1 MTQETATNNFK
12 DVKGITAENAD
23 ILLATS
29 NHDIFQVFRS
39 RNKAVIEPNVPIIS
53 DAVPIRAD
61 TGTAHPD
68 DGNPRPAETK
78 VGGTFDY
85 IIDANDYTLFDLND
99 GEFIVQ
105 VQYAYQQ
112 TNDTAN
118 TAETYFPTPK
128 FGNQCLFSLFQR
140 MELYIDD
147 VLIAQN
153 LYPGMSSNAEYALR
167 YPHCR
172 EFEKGQNVYGFQ
184 RTDNEYFLENS
195 SGNTNNTFSTFSEK
209 DMNQSITIRAVT
221 TVAAAVGVNEKTV
234 YTGFITQ
241 RIRLS
246 DMFSVI
252 KTLPPLFNHKVIIRL
267 QRSSHS
273 YLICNTGLAN
283 TKAYAIAIPKFKLY
297 QDTYVTTDQF
307 IQQAK
312 AYYSKPIETF
322 ITEDRQIFTPIVTR
336 PDHNSQQSFNIN
348 IDAAYKNKLLVL
360 YFPRTTDFTN
370 QYTAPAGTDS
380 IDNTAL
386 TRTFDVFHAPA
397 NSYSYGGLRYLS
409 IKTTNGLT
417 VYEYDFEN
425 DGNINQANAMFSAT
439 SPAIQNNFGASSGMV
454 KCANYEDAYKNY
466 KEARRHFMESPDEAL
481 TFEAFM
487 KEYCIFC
494 FDLSCFTLAPNENLR
509 IFMTYSD
516 WYNDYNPYCDM
527 NDGQK
532 NYSSSQLFVSL
543 FCDKVLRIMP
553 NRRVELAN
561 LITTNTAEVDNSNMA

>member
-12 DVKGITAENAD
+12 EVKGITAENAD

-53 DAVPIRAD
+53 
-61 TGTAHPD
+61 TALEISTANPNNA
-68 DGNPRPAETK
+68 NPRPSETK
-78 VGGTFDY
+78 VGGTFDF

-99 GEFIVQ
+99 GEFLVQ
-105 VQYAYQQ
+105 AQYCYTEEA
-112 TNDTAN
+112 TTPN
-118 TAETYFPTPK
+118 TELAISTKCPK

-153 LYPGMSSNAEYALR
+153 LYPGMAANAEYALR

-172 EFEKGQNVYGFQ
+172 EFEKGQTTFGFQ
-184 RTDNEYFLENS
+184 RTDHDYFFEN
-195 SGNTNNTFSTFSEK
+195 TANNWGTS
-209 DMNQSITIRAVT
+209 DMNQSITFKGLQIVQHDT
-221 TVAAAVGVNEKTV
+221 NVKEKNA

-252 KTLPPLFNHKVIIRL
+252 DTLPPLYNHKVIIRL

-273 YLICNTGLAN
+273 YIICNTGIKDA
-283 TKAYAIAIPKFKLY
+283 KAYVIAIPKFKLY

-322 ITEDRQIFTPIVTR
+322 ITEDRQIYTPIISR
-336 PDHNSQQSFNIN
+336 PQGSSNQSFNIN
-348 IDAAYKNKLLVL
+348 VDAAYKNKLLVL
-360 YFPRTTDFTN
+360 YFPRTTDFTH
-370 QYTAPAGTDS
+370 QHTEPAATDTV
-380 IDNTAL
+380 DNSLL
-386 TRTFDVFHAPA
+386 TRTLDVYHTPA
-397 NSYSYGGLRYLS
+397 NAYSYGGLRYLS
-409 IKTTNGLT
+409 IKTTNGLSI
-417 VYEYDFEN
+417 YEYDFEN
-425 DGNINQANAMFSAT
+425 DGIIEKPYTMFDVADS
-439 SPAIQNNFGASSGMV
+439 SIQNNFTATANANRIS
-454 KCANYEDAYKNY
+454 CANYEDAYKNY
-466 KEARRHFMESPDEAL
+466 KDARKHFLQSPDEAL

-509 IFMTYSD
+509 IYMTFSSWD
-516 WYNDYNPYCDM
+516 AGYNPYCDM
-527 NDGQK
+527 NDNGDT
-532 NYSSSQLFVSL
+532 YAVSQLFVSL

>member
-1 MTQETATNNFK
+1 MTQEAATNNFK

-53 DAVPIRAD
+53 
-61 TGTAHPD
+61 TALEISSTYPNNA
-68 DGNPRPAETK
+68 NPRPAETK
-78 VGGTFDY
+78 VGGTFDF
-85 IIDANDYTLFDLND
+85 IIDANDYTLFDLKD
-99 GEFIVQ
+99 SEFLVQ
-105 VQYAYQQ
+105 VQYCYTEEA
-112 TNDTAN
+112 DEVN
-118 TAETYFPTPK
+118 TALAINDKCPK

-184 RTDNEYFLENS
+184 RTDNEYFIENDKDNW
-195 SGNTNNTFSTFSEK
+195 GTN
-209 DMNQSITIRAVT
+209 DMNQSITFKALQI
-221 TVAAAVGVNEKTV
+221 VAHSASAKEKNA

-246 DMFSVI
+246 DMFSVVD
-252 KTLPPLFNHKVIIRL
+252 TLPPLYNHKVVIRL

-273 YLICNTGLAN
+273 NLICNTAIAD
-283 TKAYAIAIPKFKLY
+283 TKAYVIAIPKFKLY

-322 ITEDRQIFTPIVTR
+322 ITEDKQLYTPIVTE
-336 PDHNSQQSFNIN
+336 PKASSNQSFNIN

-360 YFPRTTDFTN
+360 YFPRTTDFTR
-370 QYTAPAGTDS
+370 QFTDTASTDT
-380 IDNTAL
+380 INNTEL
-386 TRTFDVFHAPA
+386 TRTFDVFHTPA
-397 NSYSYGGLRYLS
+397 NAYSYGGLRYLS
-409 IKTTNGLT
+409 VKTTNGLT
-417 VYEYDFEN
+417 IYEYDFEN
-425 DGNINQANAMFSAT
+425 DGLIQQPKGMFDASQ
-439 SPAIQNNFGASSGMV
+439 PHIQNNFTAGGANVS
-454 KCANYEDAYKNY
+454 CANYEDAYKNY
-466 KEARRHFMESPDEAL
+466 KEARRHFLQSPDESL
-481 TFEAFM
+481 TFDAFM

-509 IFMTYSD
+509 IFMTFSS
-516 WYNDYNPYCDM
+516 WGTDYNPFHDM
-527 NDGQK
+527 NYQS
-532 NYSSSQLFVSL
+532 NEYTVSQIFVSL

-561 LITTNTAEVDNSNMA
+561 LITTNTVDVDNSNMA

>member
-53 DAVPIRAD
+53 
-61 TGTAHPD
+61 TALDISSTYPD
-68 DGNPRPAETK
+68 NANPRPAETK
-78 VGGTFDY
+78 VGGTFDF
-85 IIDANDYTLFDLND
+85 IIDANDYTLYDLKD
-99 GEFIVQ
+99 GEFVVQ
-105 VQYAYQQ
+105 VQYCYTEEA
-112 TNDTAN
+112 AN
-118 TAETYFPTPK
+118 PNEALAISTKCPK

-153 LYPGMSSNAEYALR
+153 LYPGMAANAEYALR

-172 EFEKGQNVYGFQ
+172 EFEKGQTTFGFQ
-184 RTDNEYFLENS
+184 RTDHDYFIENTA
-195 SGNTNNTFSTFSEK
+195 TNWGSH
-209 DMNQSITIRAVT
+209 DMNQSITFKGLQI
-221 TVAAAVGVNEKTV
+221 VAHDTNVKEKNA

-252 KTLPPLFNHKVIIRL
+252 DTLPPLYNHKVIIRL

-273 YLICNTGLAN
+273 YIICNTGIAN

-322 ITEDRQIFTPIVTR
+322 ITEDKQIYTPII
-336 PDHNSQQSFNIN
+336 SQPQGSSNQSFNIN

-360 YFPRTTDFTN
+360 YFPRTTDFTH
-370 QYTAPAGTDS
+370 QCTTPATTDTVDNS
-380 IDNTAL
+380 IL
-386 TRTFDVFHAPA
+386 KRTLDVYHTPA
-397 NSYSYGGLRYLS
+397 NGYSYGGLRYLS

-417 VYEYDFEN
+417 IYEYDFEN
-425 DGNINQANAMFSAT
+425 DGIITKPYTMFDVTDS
-439 SPAIQNNFGASSGMV
+439 SIQNNFTATAAANTIS
-454 KCANYEDAYKNY
+454 CANYEDAYKNY
-466 KEARRHFMESPDEAL
+466 KEARRHFLQSPDESL

-509 IFMTYSD
+509 VYMTFSSWD
-516 WYNDYNPYCDM
+516 AGYNPYCDL
-527 NDGQK
+527 NDVSDT
-532 NYSSSQLFVSL
+532 YAVSQLFVSL